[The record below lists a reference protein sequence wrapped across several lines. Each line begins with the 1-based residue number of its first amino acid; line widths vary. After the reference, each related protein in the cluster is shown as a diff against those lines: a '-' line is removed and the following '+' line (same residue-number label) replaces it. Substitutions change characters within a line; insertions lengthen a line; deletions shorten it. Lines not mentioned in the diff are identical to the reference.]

1 MQIAPL
7 TMQDFMS
14 VASFELEL
22 SREYVLEKVRLFYS
36 YFYRCAFWQF
46 HTSVWELNTDFCINS
61 RKCWVN
67 IFIQGETQSI
77 GTVKL

>member
-22 SREYVLEKVRLFYS
+22 SREYVLEKV
-36 YFYRCAFWQF
+36 
-46 HTSVWELNTDFCINS
+46 N
-61 RKCWVN
+61 K
-67 IFIQGETQSI
+67 
-77 GTVKL
+77 